1 MAIPLIIAGGL
12 AVVAVGSQLISAQAQ
27 ANAIKAQ
34 AEFQAAIA
42 ELNAQMA
49 EIDSV
54 QALRDGRTQEARY
67 LGDVTQVQDA
77 QTAAFAG
84 QGVEV
89 RGDATGDLVAQSS
102 LNAALNLVDMQNQ
115 AAINSSKYK
124 NEADRI
130 RNQSA
135 LNTYNASNYAR
146 STLISGYTGAAMTA
160 ANFGLHAA
168 GLMGKTDGGK
178 TDGGGL
184 QTSKSV
190 MDTSTLPDRMNSI
203 KLESSGFG
211 LQTSL
216 PNSYGHNHWNNF
228 YR

>member
-1 MAIPLIIAGGL
+1 MPIPLIIAGGL

-27 ANAIKAQ
+27 ANAIRAQ
-34 AEFQAAIA
+34 AEFQAKIA

-54 QALRDGRTQEARY
+54 QVLREGRTQEARY

-89 RGDATGDLVAQSS
+89 KGDATGDLIAQSS

-124 NEADRI
+124 READQI
-130 RNQSA
+130 RSNSA
-135 LNTYNASNYAR
+135 INTYNASNYAQ
-146 STLISGYTGAAMTA
+146 STLISGYTGAAMSA
-160 ANFGLHAA
+160 ANFGMQAA
-168 GLMGKTDGGK
+168 GLMGKGSSKLNIDYANAPTTDIRSG
-178 TDGGGL
+178 
-184 QTSKSV
+184 V
-190 MDTSTLPDRMNSI
+190 PDQNPY
-203 KLESSGFG
+203 
-211 LQTSL
+211 TASL
-216 PNSYGHNHWNNF
+216 SPTQGHNHWNNF
-228 YR
+228 YG